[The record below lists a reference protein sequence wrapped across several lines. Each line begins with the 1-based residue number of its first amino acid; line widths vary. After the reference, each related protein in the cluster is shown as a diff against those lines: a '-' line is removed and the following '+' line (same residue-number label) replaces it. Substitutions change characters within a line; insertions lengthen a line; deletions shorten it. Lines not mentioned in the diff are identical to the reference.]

1 MTNRWVQLGSSLIA
15 MIMIANLQY
24 SWTLFV
30 QPLQQANGWR
40 LSDIQWA
47 FTLFVVCQTWVM
59 PMEGWLIDRLGSRS
73 FVTVAGVLCGVGW
86 GAMGT
91 ATTLFELYGYY
102 ALAAVG
108 AAFVYSGSMAAAL
121 KWFPDRRGLAVG
133 IIAGGF
139 GSGSALFIP
148 LISYLIRTLDYHRAF
163 FYTGAVQGLVI
174 LMVAQVLRKPRPGE
188 TGEVGQTVTARTVP
202 AVRSNSQQFTTMEM
216 LRTPQFYILYVMFLL
231 MATGGLLVTAQAG
244 PVAREW
250 KITLGALTLALALNS
265 VANGVSRITWGWI
278 SDRMGREPTMA
289 VAFLLQA
296 ACLVSVLALG
306 RRSDTLFVVTL
317 VLVFLTW
324 GEVFSLF
331 ASTVGD
337 YYGSANATSNYC
349 FMYTAKGVASVIGG
363 GFGAMLFER
372 SGSWS
377 AALYGSAALALLS
390 GLLALILR
398 AAPLPSKRAVEVSPL
413 VVMR

>member
-1 MTNRWVQLGSSLIA
+1 VTNRWVQLGSSLIA
-15 MIMIANLQY
+15 MIMIGNLQY

-30 QPLQQANGWR
+30 HPIQQAHGWR

-47 FTLFVVCQTWVM
+47 FTLFVLCQTWVM

-91 ATTLFELYGYY
+91 ATSLFELYAYY

-108 AAFVYSGSMAAAL
+108 AAFVYSGSMSAAL

-148 LISYLIRTLDYHRAF
+148 FISYLIRTIDYHRAF
-163 FYTGAVQGLVI
+163 FYTGAVQGVI
-174 LMVAQVLRKPRPGE
+174 ILAVAQVLRKPRPGE
-188 TGEVGQTVTARTVP
+188 VAAAAAVRTAP
-202 AVRSNSQQFTTMEM
+202 AVRRNAQQFTTLEM
-216 LRTPQFYILYVMFLL
+216 LRTPQFYVLYLMFLM

-244 PVAREW
+244 PLAREW
-250 KITLGALTLALALNS
+250 KITLSALTLALALNS

-278 SDRMGREPTMA
+278 SDRVGREPTMA
-289 VAFLLQA
+289 AAFLLQA
-296 ACLVSVLALG
+296 ACLVSVLWLG
-306 RRSDTLFVVTL
+306 RRSDAFFVITL

-349 FMYTAKGVASVIGG
+349 FTYTAKGVASIIGG
-363 GFGAMLFER
+363 GFGALLFER

-390 GLLALILR
+390 GLLAVVLR
-398 AAPLPSKRAVEVSPL
+398 VAPLPAKRIAAVSAVPATLAE
-413 VVMR
+413 

>member
-15 MIMIANLQY
+15 MIMIGNLQY

-30 QPLQQANGWR
+30 LPIQQAHGWK
-40 LSDIQWA
+40 LSDVQWA
-47 FTLFVVCQTWVM
+47 FTLFILCQTWVM
-59 PMEGWLIDRLGSRS
+59 PLEGWLIDRLGSRS

-91 ATTLFELYGYY
+91 ATSLFELYAYY

-108 AAFVYSGSMAAAL
+108 AAFVYSGAMSAAL

-148 LISYLIRTLDYHRAF
+148 FIAYLIRTIDYNRAF

-174 LMVAQVLRKPRPGE
+174 LTVAQVLRKPQQ
-188 TGEVGQTVTARTVP
+188 GEVGPAVTARAAL
-202 AVRSNSQQFTTMEM
+202 AVRRNPHQFTTVEM
-216 LRTPQFYILYVMFLL
+216 LRTPQFYVLYLMFLM

-250 KITLGALTLALALNS
+250 KITLSALTLALALNS
-265 VANGVSRITWGWI
+265 VANGISRITWGWI

-296 ACLVSVLALG
+296 ACLVSVLVLG
-306 RRSDTLFVVTL
+306 RRSDTLFVITL

-363 GFGAMLFER
+363 GFGALLFER

-377 AALYGSAALALLS
+377 AALYGSAALALMS
-390 GLLALILR
+390 GLLALVLR
-398 AAPLPSKRAVEVSPL
+398 VAPLPSKRTAEVGPLAVP
-413 VVMR
+413 R